1 MSSTDQAV
9 AFIAMLAALD
19 TTGTDTQHIDE
30 LTALEALKSAISAR
44 QARITD
50 TFATSHRAKLIKAGS
65 TPADAR
71 RSVCAQIALARR
83 DSPSKGNRH
92 VGLAHTLVHEMPL
105 VLRALEH
112 GHGSEWR
119 ATLIAR
125 ETAHLSKEHH
135 AEIDAAIA
143 DHLAGWSDQHTAHQA
158 RGWAHRLD
166 PNGAADRARK
176 AVTDRRVTIRPAAD
190 CMTYVTAL
198 LPVKEG
204 VGVYGALHRAAMT
217 AHCDPDDHRSKGQV
231 MADTVPMDALASSG
245 RSASSAR

>member
-1 MSSTDQAV
+1 MIRRFVVAAIFLLLVTPRLALATPQLPYYLSLGDSLARGVQPLPNGTLVETIQGYTDDVYGALRFKHPLLQHKKLGCSGETTTTMLTGGVCQYPAGNQVDQAV

-19 TTGTDTQHIDE
+19 TTGTDTEHIDE

-50 TFATSHRAKLIKAGS
+50 AFATSHRAKLIKAGS

-125 ETAHLSKEHH
+125 ETAHLSTEHH
-135 AEIDAAIA
+135 AEIDAVE
-143 DHLAGWSDQHTAHQA
+143 D
-158 RGWAHRLD
+158 RYRL
-166 PNGAADRARK
+166 R
-176 AVTDRRVTIRPAAD
+176 
-190 CMTYVTAL
+190 
-198 LPVKEG
+198 
-204 VGVYGALHRAAMT
+204 
-217 AHCDPDDHRSKGQV
+217 
-231 MADTVPMDALASSG
+231 
-245 RSASSAR
+245 

>member
-1 MSSTDQAV
+1 MSSSDQAV

-19 TTGTDTQHIDE
+19 TTGTDTEHIDE

-112 GHGSEWR
+112 GHGSECSTSPSR
-119 ATLIAR
+119 AGHPDR
-125 ETAHLSKEHH
+125 PRPS
-135 AEIDAAIA
+135 
-143 DHLAGWSDQHTAHQA
+143 
-158 RGWAHRLD
+158 HRRQPD
-166 PNGAADRARK
+166 PSVGAA
-176 AVTDRRVTIRPAAD
+176 
-190 CMTYVTAL
+190 
-198 LPVKEG
+198 PV
-204 VGVYGALHRAAMT
+204 H
-217 AHCDPDDHRSKGQV
+217 
-231 MADTVPMDALASSG
+231 
-245 RSASSAR
+245 